1 MIKPWDSW
9 KSSTV
14 LISTLVSSTLL
25 SLILVIS
32 YAYIENPVIPKH
44 IIEAK
49 SEHISFS
56 WISSTFNSN
65 YIKSIRKTYAWN
77 SCVLSNCE

>member
-1 MIKPWDSW
+1 MALPLTFHLDKKEIKSIEAQSIKELSYVDDK
-9 KSSTV
+9 KS
-14 LISTLVSSTLL
+14 ISSTLL

-56 WISSTFNSN
+56 
-65 YIKSIRKTYAWN
+65 
-77 SCVLSNCE
+77 